1 MPPDEYAA
9 AMPGLPSPDPP
20 PRTPRA
26 GPEKD
31 LLAAQLDDKRTI
43 LLRKCAG
50 LSEEDL
56 RRAPTASSLSLL
68 GILKHS
74 AWTTRWWFRYVFAGE
89 DLSFA
94 WADDDPDFDFRPEPD
109 ETAEDIAAMFRDECE
124 RARAIVAASDLDQT
138 ARGSHPVVKEIT
150 LRGVILH
157 MLQEMSR
164 HLGQADII
172 RETIDG
178 STGD

>member
-1 MPPDEYAA
+1 MT
-9 AMPGLPSPDPP
+9 GLPYPDPP

-31 LLAAQLDDKRTI
+31 LLAAQLEDKRTI

-56 RRAPTASSLSLL
+56 RRAPTVSSLSLL
-68 GILKHS
+68 GILKH
-74 AWTTRWWFRYVFAGE
+74 TGYTHRWWFRHVFAGE
-89 DLSFA
+89 DLSFE
-94 WADDDPDFDFRPEPD
+94 WADDDPDFDFRPEPN
-109 ETAEDIAAMFRDECE
+109 ETAEDIAALFRDECE
-124 RARAIVAASDLDQT
+124 RAREIVAASDLDQP

-150 LRGVILH
+150 LRGVMVH
-157 MLQEMSR
+157 MIQELSR

>member
-1 MPPDEYAA
+1 MTGLPPPDE
-9 AMPGLPSPDPP
+9 PP
-20 PRTPRA
+20 PTPRA
-26 GPEKD
+26 GTEKE
-31 LLAAQLDDKRTI
+31 LLEAQLDDKRTI

-56 RRAPTASSLSLL
+56 RQAPTVSTLSLL
-68 GILKHS
+68 GILKHT
-74 AWTTRWWFRYVFAGE
+74 AYTHRWWFRTVFGGE

-94 WADDDPDFDFRPEPD
+94 WADGDPEFDLRPEPD
-109 ETAEDIAAMFRDECE
+109 ETAEGIAALFRDECV
-124 RARAIVAASDLDQT
+124 RARAIVAASDLDEL
-138 ARGSHPVVKEIT
+138 ARGTHPRVKDIN
-150 LRGVILH
+150 LRGVMLH

>member
-1 MPPDEYAA
+1 MTR
-9 AMPGLPSPDPP
+9 LPYPDPP
-20 PRTPRA
+20 LRTPRA
-26 GPEKD
+26 GPEKE

-50 LSEEDL
+50 LLEEDL
-56 RRAPTASSLSLL
+56 RKAPTASTLSLL
-68 GILKHS
+68 GILKHV
-74 AWTTRWWFRYVFAGE
+74 AWTHRWWFRHVFAGE

-94 WADDDPDFDFRPEPD
+94 WSDEDPDFDFRPEAD
-109 ETAEDIAAMFRDECE
+109 ETAEDIAAMFRDECD
-124 RARAIVAASDLDQT
+124 RARAIVAASDLDQP

-150 LRGVILH
+150 LRGVMVH
-157 MLQEMSR
+157 MIQEMSR

>member
-1 MPPDEYAA
+1 MTALPVPDA
-9 AMPGLPSPDPP
+9 P

-26 GPEKD
+26 GGEKA

-43 LLRKCAG
+43 LLRKVAG

-56 RRAPTASSLSLL
+56 RRAPTASTLSLL
-68 GILKHS
+68 GILKHT
-74 AWTTRWWFRYVFAGE
+74 AYTHRWWFRYVFAGE
-89 DLSFA
+89 DVPFV

-109 ETAEDIAAMFRDECE
+109 ETAEDIASLFRDECE
-124 RARAIVAASDLDQT
+124 RARAIVAASDLDEP
-138 ARGSHPVVKEIT
+138 ARGSHPAVKEIT
-150 LRGVILH
+150 LRGVMLH
-157 MLQEMSR
+157 MLQELSR